1 MQIACDKGLKVRD
14 EVQNPASMRGG
25 QGGRWPAMAV
35 ATSTRSLE
43 PIAVGNRRGDENRS
57 NGEVPTCRIALDD
70 ELSLLEI

>member
-1 MQIACDKGLKVRD
+1 
-14 EVQNPASMRGG
+14 
-25 QGGRWPAMAV
+25 MAV